1 MEALINMKKT
11 LLALSLLT
19 LSAGGCAAIDG
30 NFVGKSE
37 PTASNT
43 SASNKVGYEP
53 MGSLPPAPLKE
64 DVPRLDTKEV
74 WIPGYYQPVAG
85 NWMWHQG
92 QVQGLKSGYVL
103 MPAAYR
109 EEGGRVYFTPPRW
122 RRSNL
127 AQSGDKK

>member
-1 MEALINMKKT
+1 MKKT
-11 LLALSLLT
+11 LFALSLLSLT
-19 LSAGGCAAIDG
+19 AGGCAAMDG

-43 SASNKVGYEP
+43 SAAKNAYEP

-64 DVPRLDTKEV
+64 DVPSLDSKEV
-74 WIPGYYQPVAG
+74 WVPGYYQPVAG
-85 NWMWHQG
+85 NWIWHQG
-92 QVQGLKSGYVL
+92 QKQEQKSGYVL

-122 RRSNL
+122 RRSDL
-127 AQSGDKK
+127 ASTNANK